1 MRVFVTGASGYLG
14 SAIAARIARAGHEV
28 FGLTRHESHA
38 AAMAT
43 AGVHPVVGNLD
54 EPEPFLATLRNADAV
69 VHAAIA
75 PHDADQHDLKALE
88 AVRDAALDGRVRRVL
103 DTSSLWVYGDTGDQV
118 VDEDTPLN
126 PVQHVK
132 WRSAHEEFALD
143 LVDHEVDVVV
153 FRPGIVYGEFRGI
166 VGAMF
171 AMARDE
177 HQVRW
182 PGEGSNAWTLV
193 HRDDV
198 AEAYRLALEYARG
211 GERYILTDE
220 SAVTSREV
228 AEAVARAANVPAV
241 AWEREQVIASLGAF
255 GEALMTTTR
264 ASSARA
270 RRELGWTPRHR
281 RFVDEVDALW
291 REWQDSQQPVG

>member
-1 MRVFVTGASGYLG
+1 M
-14 SAIAARIARAGHEV
+14 
-28 FGLTRHESHA
+28 
-38 AAMAT
+38 
-43 AGVHPVVGNLD
+43 
-54 EPEPFLATLRNADAV
+54 LRNADAV

-103 DTSSLWVYGDTGDQV
+103 YTSSLWVYGDTGDQV
-118 VDEDTPLN
+118 VDESTPLN

-153 FRPGIVYGEFRGI
+153 FRPGIVYGGFGGI

-171 AMARDE
+171 AMARDHGE
-177 HQVRW
+177 VKW
-182 PGEGSNAWTLV
+182 PGQGDNAWTLV

-220 SAVTSREV
+220 SAASARQV
-228 AEAVARAANVPAV
+228 AEAVARAANVPARSWDRAEVV
-241 AWEREQVIASLGAF
+241 AQLGAF

-281 RFVDEVDALW
+281 QFLDEVDSLW
-291 REWQDSQQPVG
+291 REWKDSTQPVS